1 MFPKVPNFV
10 LIVARCTSIKPINY
24 PTPLAEVPII
34 MRHTAA
40 VPINHTAAFDVA
52 GGHAEQIRA
61 TVHVARAGG
70 PQA

>member
-1 MFPKVPNFV
+1 
-10 LIVARCTSIKPINY
+10 
-24 PTPLAEVPII
+24 
-34 MRHTAA
+34 MRHTAT

-61 TVHVARAGG
+61 TVYVARAGG